1 MISFYKKECG
11 YRKWHNEKKITYWT
25 SGLQK
30 YDTTHTVE
38 KLSLLAYVP
47 HGTTGLSK

>member
-11 YRKWHNEKKITYWT
+11 YRKWQNEKKSHIEQVVHRNMIQHI
-25 SGLQK
+25 GLK
-30 YDTTHTVE
+30 

>member
-1 MISFYKKECG
+1 M
-11 YRKWHNEKKITYWT
+11 R
-25 SGLQK
+25 LQK
-30 YDTTHTVE
+30 MTKRKKKSHIEQVVHRNMIQHIRLK